1 MLLNIINKN
10 IILLNMLLK
19 KMEERWFVMDI
30 LLQPSMVAIMVSLP
44 DNLTKYAQLS

>member
-19 KMEERWFVMDI
+19 KMEKRWFVMDI
-30 LLQPSMVAIMVSLP
+30 LLQSSIVAIMVSII
-44 DNLTKYAQLS
+44 

>member
-30 LLQPSMVAIMVSLP
+30 LLQSSIVAIMVSII
-44 DNLTKYAQLS
+44 